1 MLRKVSRVL
10 SVKSVV
16 FDFVACQKNKMLP
29 VSNTELTEGF
39 SSELLSGLCA
49 LCGSI
54 FFCQHHSMLKK

>member
-10 SVKSVV
+10 SVKSVAL
-16 FDFVACQKNKMLP
+16 DFVAYQKNKRWP

-39 SSELLSGLCA
+39 SSDLLGGLYA